1 MSYNN
6 TALMET
12 VNNFILPDADF
23 SENFSNEDFAED
35 FDGLQVN
42 FPRVKIPSGGMVSFE
57 VPGDDPESPDS
68 VKTIE
73 GIIIYNHG
81 ASAYWPEGAEYD
93 ENVPPL
99 CSSVDGK
106 TGIGEPGGACAVC
119 ALNKYGT
126 GVDAKGNPSKGKAC
140 KNMRQL
146 YILRSGEY
154 LPILLSLPPT
164 SLRPFND
171 FMNMAFITRRRP
183 TWSAIVQISLKRVE
197 NGSSPYSVACFRKLE
212 NITGEQLAQV
222 KQYAESF
229 REQVRMMNQQRAAF
243 TESMSD
249 STAYDMD
256 SGYQTIENGDHF
268 SISGDETIDGD
279 REDLPL

>member
-1 MSYNN
+1 MSYND
-6 TALMET
+6 TALMEKA
-12 VNNFILPDADF
+12 NSFILPEDSF
-23 SENFSNEDFAED
+23 TNEELSED
-35 FDGLQVN
+35 FDGLRVD
-42 FPRVKIPSGGMVSFE
+42 FPRVKIPSGGAVSFE

-68 VKTIE
+68 VKAIE
-73 GIIIYNHG
+73 GIILYNHG

-93 ENVPPL
+93 DNVPPL

-106 TGIGEPGGACAVC
+106 TGIGDPGGACAVC
-119 ALNKYGT
+119 ELNRYGT
-126 GVDAKGNPSKGKAC
+126 GVDAKGNPTKGKAC
-140 KNMRQL
+140 KNMRHL

-197 NGSSPYSVACFRKLE
+197 NGSSPYSVASFRKVG

-229 REQVRMMNQQRAAF
+229 REQIRLINQQRAAF
-243 TESMSD
+243 TENMSD
-249 STAYDMD
+249 ATVCDMGND
-256 SGYQTIENGDHF
+256 YQTTEDGSHF
-268 SISGDETIDGD
+268 SIVGDNAIDGERD
-279 REDLPL
+279 YLPL

>member
-1 MSYNN
+1 MSYND
-6 TALMET
+6 TALMEKA
-12 VNNFILPDADF
+12 NSFILPEDSF
-23 SENFSNEDFAED
+23 TNEELSED
-35 FDGLQVN
+35 FDGLRVD
-42 FPRVKIPSGGMVSFE
+42 FPRVKIPSGGAVSFE

-68 VKTIE
+68 VKAIE
-73 GIIIYNHG
+73 GIILYNHG

-93 ENVPPL
+93 DNVPPL

-106 TGIGEPGGACAVC
+106 TGIGDPGGACAVC
-119 ALNKYGT
+119 ELNRYGT
-126 GVDAKGNPSKGKAC
+126 GVDAKGNPTKGKAC
-140 KNMRQL
+140 KNMRHL

-197 NGSSPYSVACFRKLE
+197 NGSSPYSVASFRKVG

-229 REQVRMMNQQRAAF
+229 REQIRLINQQRAAF
-243 TESMSD
+243 TENMSD
-249 STAYDMD
+249 ATVCDMGND
-256 SGYQTIENGDHF
+256 YQTTEDGSHF
-268 SISGDETIDGD
+268 SIVGDDAIDGERD
-279 REDLPL
+279 YLPL

>member
-1 MSYNN
+1 MSYND
-6 TALMET
+6 TALMEKA
-12 VNNFILPDADF
+12 NSFILPEDSF
-23 SENFSNEDFAED
+23 TNEELSED
-35 FDGLQVN
+35 FDGLRVD
-42 FPRVKIPSGGMVSFE
+42 FPRVKIPSGGAVSFE

-68 VKTIE
+68 VKAIE
-73 GIIIYNHG
+73 GIILHG

-93 ENVPPL
+93 DNVPPL

-106 TGIGEPGGACAVC
+106 TGIGDPGGACAVC
-119 ALNKYGT
+119 ELNRYGT
-126 GVDAKGNPSKGKAC
+126 GVDAKGNPTKGKAC
-140 KNMRQL
+140 KNMRHL

-197 NGSSPYSVACFRKLE
+197 NGSSPYSVASFRKVG

-229 REQVRMMNQQRAAF
+229 REQIRLINQQRAAF
-243 TESMSD
+243 TENMSD
-249 STAYDMD
+249 ATVCDMGND
-256 SGYQTIENGDHF
+256 YQTTEDGSHF
-268 SISGDETIDGD
+268 SIVGDDAIDGERD
-279 REDLPL
+279 YLPL